1 MRCWADV
8 EKSCEVDGRVWG
20 VGGSSGGGGMGARE
34 RCGVEGNTCVQD
46 ELTMMKMLTRV
57 RADERFLLLLTFLPI
72 ARINSLRLFLA
83 PKKSSNSPGALYAK
97 CAFDPRVYVYTCCR
111 SSIARCMAAV
121 RSFSGEPSLLAGGL
135 FFCLL
140 GSCGSRFGALFWR
153 PFCWRLFPLITADHC
168 LITG

>member
-1 MRCWADV
+1 
-8 EKSCEVDGRVWG
+8 
-20 VGGSSGGGGMGARE
+20 
-34 RCGVEGNTCVQD
+34 
-46 ELTMMKMLTRV
+46 MMKMLTRV

-97 CAFDPRVYVYTCCR
+97 CAFDPRVYEYTCCR

-135 FFCLL
+135 FFVFL
-140 GSCGSRFGALFWR
+140 GPVGAVLAPFFGALFAGTSSPR
-153 PFCWRLFPLITADHC
+153 SLLITA
-168 LITG
+168 